1 MLSATRRLFALV
13 LFFASCSSAV
23 LAQET
28 KKALIPHAQDKEPN
42 EPRDPQTAAK
52 LMTVPEGFSVE
63 VVAAEPDI
71 VNPVAMAIDEKGRFW
86 ITESLEYPRREP
98 GVGKD
103 RVKILED
110 TDGDG
115 RCDKFSIFL
124 DGLNIPSGVAVG
136 HGGVWIAN
144 SPDILFVP
152 DADRDGKP
160 DGPAQV
166 VVTGFG
172 RTDTHELPNSL
183 TWGPDGWLYGLNGV
197 FNHSHVKYSK
207 ENPNF
212 KEDHKG
218 WPLTCAMFRIHPRT
232 REFQVFC
239 EGTSNP
245 WGIAFNDEGE
255 AFVSACVIDHLW
267 HLVETGYYHRQGG
280 PYPPFTWKID
290 SIVKHKHQKAAYCGI
305 HYFDSDAYPEKY
317 RGKLYM
323 GNIHGGCINVDR
335 IERDGSTY
343 KGFGED
349 DFLTANDAWFMPV
362 VQKTGPD
369 GCLYILDWYDRYHC
383 YQDANRDP
391 AGIDRLKGRLYR
403 VRYKDSPRAPKHL
416 DLAKETDEKLIG
428 QLGVHNDY
436 LRTTAL
442 RLLQERNKR
451 SVSDQLTQFLIDGEY
466 HFPKLHRHHNLFVQ
480 SGMTD
485 VDWNKLCDAIKNDPD
500 PTIRSWRIRLLADHA
515 HELTGHNLVTEF
527 VNQAKMA
534 KTRQELL
541 QVSSG
546 IAKFERLIDQPTQPP
561 VAFQTWCI
569 ILDRAGDDPL
579 LARIVWQNLH
589 PQLEDHADGFL
600 SVLQDGGYLKLKAV
614 ADLMPRVTDRILGR
628 QKFDAKPV
636 GKLFAMLRDDHSQV
650 GREVLEVISA
660 KVQSGE
666 LKGERL
672 DQLKVAMSPHLKAAF
687 DGPADSALYLNAA
700 FLATAFGDKAG
711 FAAARKAVETT
722 SLSEDQRLA
731 AVSALVAAGQ
741 DDVLASVAKIF
752 EQTPAAS
759 SDFKGKLLASLAR
772 LDDPEVGKL
781 ALHFYPK
788 MEPDL
793 QPKVVELLTQRAGWA
808 KQLLAAVGAK
818 KIDASVI
825 NINQARRLKELKDE
839 ELSKLLATHW
849 GQVREGRDPNREKYI
864 ADMKALI
871 RKSPGDALAG
881 EKAFKKVCAQCHK
894 LYGEGAEVGP
904 DITRNGRN
912 DFTQLLSNV
921 FDPSLVIG
929 AGYRSYTVVTNGG
942 RVINGLL
949 AEDSPQRVVLKIQG
963 GKQEVIARADIDE
976 FKVSEISL
984 MPEQLE
990 KQLSQQEIID
1000 LFAFITLDKHPSDPN
1015 ATQLPGVREPVR
1027 RETTKPEEFGALVNE
1042 ILPGFTTT
1050 ASGEGGVA
1058 ILDRPVAGG
1067 ICLRT
1072 HPVNRDTPCVLTQK
1086 IKLPD
1091 GFKQRLILMVSND
1104 PRGDWRLVVRGNG
1117 ERLADETINKDSG
1130 SPVWRTLVVDLG
1142 KFAGQEVKLD
1152 LVNQA
1157 NDWSY
1162 EFAYWKSARIESSGF
1177 SNRKNDPSGR
1187 TRIEISGREAKITE
1201 VATGKRLFDLSRTHF
1216 DAFHNAYKESGKFV
1230 APYPQEIEQGL
1241 IERRPLNGPVSCWAY
1256 SEDGRFLAIGSGTT
1270 GPMFSHGEVRVFDL
1284 TTGYLVI
1291 PDPKWLKDD
1300 SLYVDRRRKNSHT
1313 FGSIELRL
1321 VHATS
1326 HQPLNAMSPVGV
1338 FQIGEVAS
1346 IHFDGT
1352 VLTVEAQ
1359 PFAQDGK

>member
-1 MLSATRRLFALV
+1 MSRAVRFSWAIVFLAAASVSGAT
-13 LFFASCSSAV
+13 
-23 LAQET
+23 AQEV
-28 KKALIPHAQDKEPN
+28 KKPLIPHAQDKPPN
-42 EPRDPQTAAK
+42 DPRDPQTAAK
-52 LMTVPEGFSVE
+52 MMTVPEGFSVE
-63 VVAAEPDI
+63 VVASEPDI

-103 RVKILED
+103 RVKVLED

-115 RCDKFSIFL
+115 KCDKFTVFL

-136 HGGVWIAN
+136 YGGVWIAN

-197 FNHSHVKYSK
+197 FNFSHVKYSK

-343 KGFGED
+343 KGFGEP

-369 GCLYILDWYDRYHC
+369 GCLYVLDWYDRYHC

-403 VRYKDSPRAPKHL
+403 VRYNGKREGEAPAEPPKSGDPQRATKNGSAGASPSQAARLYPQM
-416 DLAKETDEKLIG
+416 DLAKETDEQLIER
-428 QLGVHNDY
+428 LGAKNDFI
-436 LRTTAL
+436 RWTAT
-442 RLLQERNKR
+442 RLLQERGTNAIQKKIEVVIGAKETSQRHRAHTVFVLAGLPYEPGSLRRGFATDTIRQHVR
-451 SVSDQLTQFLIDGEY
+451 SKEKPTSETETLLAWSYRISFQDEAALRFVRAFETAEYEAGRLFGNQEYVGSAILARELVISIARGPRSPMGLHTLMLIVTTFPDDRML
-466 HFPKLHRHHNLFVQ
+466 PKLAWQALHPRLENE
-480 SGMTD
+480 TD
-485 VDWNKLCDAIKNDPD
+485 V
-500 PTIRSWRIRLLADHA
+500 LLD
-515 HELTGHNLVTEF
+515 
-527 VNQAKMA
+527 
-534 KTRQELL
+534 
-541 QVSSG
+541 
-546 IAKFERLIDQPTQPP
+546 
-561 VAFQTWCI
+561 
-569 ILDRAGDDPL
+569 
-579 LARIVWQNLH
+579 
-589 PQLEDHADGFL
+589 
-600 SVLQDGGYLKLKAV
+600 VLQKGKHLSSKPVLE
-614 ADLMPRVTDRILGR
+614 LIPRITDRILGR

-636 GKLFAMLRDDHSQV
+636 AELFALLKDDHPQV
-650 GREVLEVISA
+650 GREVLTVIA
-660 KVQSGE
+660 TKAQSGE
-666 LKGERL
+666 LKGEKL
-672 DQLKVAMSPHLKAAF
+672 ASLKQEMAPHLKAVF
-687 DGPADSALYLNAA
+687 DGPADSPLYLNAA
-700 FLATAFGDKAG
+700 FLSTAFGDKAG
-711 FAAARKAVETT
+711 FAAARKAVETA
-722 SLSEDQRLA
+722 SLSEEQRLA

-741 DDVLASVAKIF
+741 DEVLASVAKIF

-793 QPKVVELLTQRAGWA
+793 QPKAVELLTQRAGWA
-808 KQLLAAVGAK
+808 RQLLAAVGEK

-825 NINQARRLKELKDE
+825 NINQARRLKDLKDD

-949 AEDSPQRVVLKIQG
+949 AEESPQRVVLKIQG

-1000 LFAFITLDKHPSDPN
+1000 LFAFITLDKHPSDQS
-1015 ATQLPGVREPVR
+1015 AKRLPGVNAPTPRASANGSDFPSLIAEV
-1027 RETTKPEEFGALVNE
+1027 
-1042 ILPGFTTT
+1042 LPGFTTNE
-1050 ASGEGGVA
+1050 SGEGGIA
-1058 ILDRPVAGG
+1058 ILKDHFGREGV
-1067 ICLRT
+1067 LRT
-1072 HPVNRDTPCVLTQK
+1072 HPVSRDKPCVLTQK
-1086 IKLPD
+1086 LTPPAGK
-1091 GFKQRLILMVSND
+1091 KTRLLIEVAHD

-1117 ERLADETINKDSG
+1117 ERLADEMISKETCSNGWKSIS
-1130 SPVWRTLVVDLG
+1130 VDLS
-1142 KFAGQEVKLD
+1142 KFAGQELTLG

-1162 EFAYWKSARIESSGF
+1162 EFGYGGGARI
-1177 SNRKNDPSGR
+1177 
-1187 TRIEISGREAKITE
+1187 
-1201 VATGKRLFDLSRTHF
+1201 
-1216 DAFHNAYKESGKFV
+1216 
-1230 APYPQEIEQGL
+1230 
-1241 IERRPLNGPVSCWAY
+1241 VS
-1256 SEDGRFLAIGSGTT
+1256 E
-1270 GPMFSHGEVRVFDL
+1270 
-1284 TTGYLVI
+1284 
-1291 PDPKWLKDD
+1291 
-1300 SLYVDRRRKNSHT
+1300 
-1313 FGSIELRL
+1313 
-1321 VHATS
+1321 
-1326 HQPLNAMSPVGV
+1326 
-1338 FQIGEVAS
+1338 
-1346 IHFDGT
+1346 
-1352 VLTVEAQ
+1352 
-1359 PFAQDGK
+1359 